1 MNQQSHN
8 IIIQIISNHKMSK
21 QIQIVSQL
29 SLNMINNHLNNSS
42 QILIASLLFHNTN
55 KVKNNNRK

>member
-29 SLNMINNHLNNSS
+29 SLNMINNHQNNSS
-42 QILIASLLFHNTN
+42 QILIVSLLFHNMI
-55 KVKNNNRK
+55 NRK

>member
-42 QILIASLLFHNTN
+42 QILIASLLFHNTI
-55 KVKNNNRK
+55 NRK

>member
-42 QILIASLLFHNTN
+42 QILIASLLFHNTIT
-55 KVKNNNRK
+55 VKNNNRK